1 MFYVKGKVVVL
12 VMNFL
17 FVDLIVGNFIRVD
30 ILVERFIS
38 FVKLDDEMCQV
49 VEIRVLVKK
58 VL

>member
-30 ILVERFIS
+30 ILVERFIR
-38 FVKLDDEMCQV
+38 FVKLDDEMC
-49 VEIRVLVKK
+49 
-58 VL
+58 